1 MTFRIISAATAAGLV
16 MFASGCAT
24 MFSPAYQSVKVSS
37 ATPGASI
44 LFHGDTVGK
53 QKAVSSIRLSKY
65 KVYHTFRAVKPGYRP
80 RNYTV
85 ALSKPIPT
93 MALAPLDAVLFFIPY
108 IGINKLQEYDYRG
121 SNVSN
126 PVYMV
131 GTLSSLSFIHRA
143 IKHQKTHRFDRVNTI
158 PALVPYKKRATEE
171 KYLLVNNTAVDVTE
185 KNQELMTYARLSKYY
200 SGTPKSASSKSYGK
214 GNLKVDNTIFTG
226 TLNQSLK
233 TMNFIDTSGT
243 IFPNVD
249 NCLYINATIKKI
261 VFHEVNSP
269 YKDTWYKH
277 RPADKMPDHLF
288 AIELAIDW
296 DVLDFYKQKLTTIRT
311 VEKSD
316 LYTIPFGSESADINK
331 GVYAALRDNMESS
344 IIAMQA
350 KLAKDGLLKSTAP
363 KADSVIRDIEI
374 ARPAATV
381 RTKDNFKKSSVVVI
395 SDEGNCSG
403 AIISEDGYIITNYRA
418 TLNTKTVKVMLGD
431 STITDATIVRKSGTA
446 DVALLKI
453 EKTGLVPFLLSEES
467 DPEVGV
473 DVWAVGIVVGTD
485 KDASLSHGIVSG
497 VRNTN
502 NLQMLQTDASINA
515 SNSGGALVNDKGQ
528 AVGMVSMKLVGRGV
542 EGIGF
547 ALSSRD
553 IMTQLH
559 IRYK

>member
-1 MTFRIISAATAAGLV
+1 MTFRLFSAAMATGIALL
-16 MFASGCAT
+16 ASGCAT

-53 QKAVSSIRLSKY
+53 QKPVSKIRLSKY

-93 MALAPLDAVLFFIPY
+93 MALAPIDAAISFLPFLSFIRLANEKGSDATGVLAVT
-108 IGINKLQEYDYRG
+108 GGLW
-121 SNVSN
+121 
-126 PVYMV
+126 
-131 GTLSSLSFIHRA
+131 SLSFLNRG

-158 PALVPYKKRATEE
+158 PALVPYKKRDPQE
-171 KYLLVNNTAVDVTE
+171 KYLLVNNTGVDVSE
-185 KNQELMTYARLSKYY
+185 KNQELVSYTRLSKYY
-200 SGTPKSASSKSYGK
+200 SGARNGKSSRSYGK
-214 GNLKVDNTIFTG
+214 NSLKVDNTIFTG

-243 IFPNVD
+243 VFPNVD
-249 NCLYINATIKKI
+249 NCLYLNATIKKI
-261 VFHEVNSP
+261 TFHEVNSP
-269 YKDTWYKH
+269 YKDTWY
-277 RPADKMPDHLF
+277 RERTANKMPDHLF

-316 LYTIPFGSESADINK
+316 LFTIAFGAESGEINK
-331 GVYAALRDNMESS
+331 GIYAALRDNMESS

-350 KLAKDGLLKSTAP
+350 KLTKDGLLKNTGS
-363 KADSVIRDIEI
+363 KADSVVPDIEI
-374 ARPAATV
+374 ARPAATA
-381 RTKDNFKKSSVVVI
+381 RTKDNFKKSSVVII
-395 SDEGNCSG
+395 SDEGNSSG
-403 AIISEDGYIITNYRA
+403 AIISEDGYIVTSFRA

-453 EKTGLVPFLLSEES
+453 NKTGLTPFVLSEDA
-467 DPEVGV
+467 DPEVGI

-497 VRNTN
+497 VRKTN

-515 SNSGGALVNDKGQ
+515 SNSGGALVNDKGH
-528 AVGMVSMKLVGRGV
+528 AIGMVSMKLVGRGV

-553 IMTQLH
+553 IMAQLH